1 MASSSSDLWTRSD
14 IYHKSFLHKHDDALE
29 HVLKTS
35 DENGL
40 PHIAVSEVQGKLLNL
55 ITKSIGAKRIL
66 EVGTLG
72 GYSTVWFGRA
82 LPEGGRII
90 TAELEEKHA
99 KVARAN
105 FEYAGLGD
113 RIEVRI
119 GPAAETLKQL
129 PVEEPFDLVFID
141 ADKPSNPIYY
151 KEARRLTRKGGVI
164 IVDNTVR
171 NGRVADPEEKGAA
184 EEGVRELL
192 KVIREDSGAEATTLG
207 IVGEKGYDGF
217 TYIYVL

>member
-1 MASSSSDLWTRSD
+1 MTLLLTLPRS
-14 IYHKSFLHKHDDALE
+14 
-29 HVLKTS
+29 
-35 DENGL
+35 
-40 PHIAVSEVQGKLLNL
+40 
-55 ITKSIGAKRIL
+55 
-66 EVGTLG
+66 
-72 GYSTVWFGRA
+72 YSTVWFGRA

-99 KVARAN
+99 KVGALAPYTRCCSASRLMQVARAN

-164 IVDNTVR
+164 VCTC
-171 NGRVADPEEKGAA
+171 
-184 EEGVRELL
+184 LW
-192 KVIREDSGAEATTLG
+192 
-207 IVGEKGYDGF
+207 
-217 TYIYVL
+217 